1 MAGGLPV
8 ILLDTCGLL
17 ALQTGGEALS
27 ETARAQLEAPG
38 SEVFVS
44 AISAF
49 EIGQKHGAGK
59 LILQQPPG
67 VWFFAM
73 LQHHQLVELPV
84 TARICAAATALPAIH
99 KDPFDRIIIATALE
113 KHLVILTS
121 DKTIPT
127 YPGIRVLW

>member
-17 ALQTGGEALS
+17 ELQNGGQTLS

-49 EIGQKHGAGK
+49 EIGQKYSAGK
-59 LILQQPPG
+59 LTLQQAPS
-67 VWFFAM
+67 VWFSAM
-73 LQHHQLVELPV
+73 LKHHQLVELPM
-84 TARICAAATALPAIH
+84 TSSIATAATALPPIH

-113 KHLVILTS
+113 KQLVILTS
-121 DKTIPT
+121 DKTIAT